1 MSVVFW
7 KELADH
13 FGSKRFIIFFA
24 LILIVAGGAVYLAGT
39 DFAKS
44 PESTGPF
51 VYLQLFTSANG
62 GLPSFLT
69 FLSFFGP
76 LIGILLGF
84 DAVNGEFARGT
95 VSRVLAQP
103 IWRDSWINGKFL
115 AGLGALAIVL
125 SGIILI
131 VIGLGIFALGFP
143 PSGSELLRLL
153 IFFAV
158 GTVYLGFWLSLGILF
173 SIVFRHAAS
182 SALASIAFWLVFTLL
197 LFMAADLIANQ
208 IAPVTASSTAAAWT
222 RNEQIR
228 EMALRFS
235 PVALFEE
242 ATNAL
247 LVPSYRGLGMVEM
260 LTHPQVPTNP
270 LSIGQSMLIVWPQ
283 LVGLIGLTAV
293 CFAISYVIFMRREIR
308 ST

>member
-13 FGSKRFIIFFA
+13 FGSRRFIIFFA

-39 DFAKS
+39 DFSKD
-44 PESTGPF
+44 PETIGPF
-51 VYLQLFTSANG
+51 VYLRLFTSSSG
-62 GLPSFLT
+62 GFPSFLT

-84 DAVNGEFARGT
+84 DAVNGEFSRGT

-115 AGLGALAIVL
+115 AGLGALGIVL
-125 SGIILI
+125 AGIILI
-131 VIGLGIFALGFP
+131 VIGLGIFLLGFP
-143 PSGSELLRLL
+143 PTGSELLRLL

-173 SIVFRHAAS
+173 SILFRQTAS
-182 SALASIAFWLVFTLL
+182 SALASIACWLVFTLL
-197 LFMAADLIANQ
+197 LFMAADLIASQ
-208 IAPVTASSTAAAWT
+208 IAPVSPNSTAAAWAK
-222 RNEQIR
+222 NEQIR
-228 EMALRFS
+228 ELVLRFS
-235 PVALFEE
+235 PMALFEE
-242 ATNAL
+242 ATSAL
-247 LVPSYRGLGMVEM
+247 LVPSYRGLGVVEM
-260 LTHPQVPTNP
+260 LTRAHVPTNP

-283 LVGLIGLTAV
+283 LVGLIGLTAI
-293 CFAISYVIFMRREIR
+293 CFAISYVVFMRREIR